1 MVCIYTHWVGCQHII
16 EPLVPQG
23 ALHTDRAGLG
33 KTRWTMLPLCRYG
46 YLPNPS
52 SGRHWALRPDAMS
65 YFGGR
70 SKFKVKAAVWLT

>member
-1 MVCIYTHWVGCQHII
+1 MKPKAAVRTTLTDSEIKRMAEYVYAN
-16 EPLVPQG
+16 
-23 ALHTDRAGLG
+23 ALAWDERP
-33 KTRWTMLPLCRYG
+33 R